1 MRTETSGFVGSRDFA
16 RIERAIEYLAE
27 HRERQP
33 QLAELAAHLRLSKF
47 HCNRL
52 FRRWTGITPK
62 QFVEVLTAQVAVEA
76 LGAGQSALQAS
87 SESGLSGA
95 GRLHDLMVQMEG
107 ATPGDI
113 RRRGRGLELIF
124 GTVESPFGSMTC
136 ALASRGITHL
146 AFGDT
151 SLDELRLRWPGAS
164 LRRDDAAIESLAR
177 QIFAARSSVAEPLR
191 LWVQGT
197 QFQVRVWR
205 ALLKLDGGQTTSYGQ
220 LARDISAAGSAR
232 AVGNAV
238 GANPIAWLIPCHQV
252 LRANGALG
260 GYRWGTARKRAMLAY
275 DSLRRHKVPSHSM

>member
-1 MRTETSGFVGSRDFA
+1 V
-16 RIERAIEYLAE
+16 
-27 HRERQP
+27 
-33 QLAELAAHLRLSKF
+33 
-47 HCNRL
+47 
-52 FRRWTGITPK
+52 
-62 QFVEVLTAQVAVEA
+62 
-76 LGAGQSALQAS
+76 
-87 SESGLSGA
+87 
-95 GRLHDLMVQMEG
+95 
-107 ATPGDI
+107 
-113 RRRGRGLELIF
+113 
-124 GTVESPFGSMTC
+124 
-136 ALASRGITHL
+136 
-146 AFGDT
+146 
-151 SLDELRLRWPGAS
+151 
-164 LRRDDAAIESLAR
+164 IESLAR

-275 DSLRRHKVPSHSM
+275 DSLRRARRHRVHNPEAATAPHTTSSTTNGMIWPIQAANAAIAEPIRFNSK